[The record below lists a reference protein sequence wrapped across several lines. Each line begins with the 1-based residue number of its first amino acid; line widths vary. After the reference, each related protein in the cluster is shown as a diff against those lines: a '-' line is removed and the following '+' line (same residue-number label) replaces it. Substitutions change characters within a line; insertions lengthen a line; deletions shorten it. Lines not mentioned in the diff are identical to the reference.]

1 MEIKIIYDLKYRI
14 KKNIL
19 GMAIT
24 DVEDSI
30 LKINFYFVIVI
41 IRLYF
46 FL

>member
-24 DVEDSI
+24 DVVGVIVDVEDSI
-30 LKINFYFVIVI
+30 LKIN
-41 IRLYF
+41 LYF
-46 FL
+46 